1 MSTTQ
6 SVPNIEFYEPFMNS
20 LFEIYVGRFLIVCG
34 RPDKQR
40 VQPEAKMVVI
50 TVNGAALR
58 GRRVLPKVSGCLV
71 QGVQT
76 RADLLT
82 SSNAT
87 RVRRVRNSEH

>member
-1 MSTTQ
+1 
-6 SVPNIEFYEPFMNS
+6 
-20 LFEIYVGRFLIVCG
+20 
-34 RPDKQR
+34 
-40 VQPEAKMVVI
+40 MVVI